1 MVTLLKDL
9 KWRERQSDFSI
20 DEQRVLLILS
30 NKDWEWR
37 TFGSLEASSGLSR
50 TELGLLLKDL
60 IIRGLVTA
68 SFDDISWKPIFGLVE
83 RVGPGKY
90 AKRLELMEREKQ
102 TSGV

>member
-1 MVTLLKDL
+1 MVTLLRDL
-9 KWRERQSDFSI
+9 KWREQQSDFSI

-37 TFGSLEASSGLSR
+37 TFGSLQAGTRLSR
-50 TELGLLLKDL
+50 DELGSILKDL

-90 AKRLELMEREKQ
+90 AKRVEGTNGL
-102 TSGV
+102 